1 MRLRVRE
8 NALAVSAAAAATLA
22 MGWLGLYGFGWNDYD
37 IEARPAFEALIA
49 GHVTEFLRLAPVYGG
64 SMVERAP
71 LALLPSLWSGGE
83 LAVYRIL
90 ALPGL
95 LAAAAL
101 GLWLV
106 ARLRARGRPALTR
119 ALALGLCVANPLTLN
134 ALELGHPEELL
145 GAVLCVAAV
154 VLAQRGRPVWA
165 GLVLGVAIANKQ
177 WAILALGPVL
187 IALPSRRLLCTAL
200 AGAVTAAVLAPLAL
214 VGSGGFLAAT
224 RATASTSST
233 IFQPWQAWWF
243 LGHHGPIVRGL
254 FGNIKVGYRTAPG
267 WTGAISHPL
276 IVVLAVPLSV
286 LFWRLR
292 RGRDDAGRDAF
303 ARDTAGRDA
312 LGLLALLLLVR
323 CFLDTWDIAYYPL
336 PFIFALLAW
345 EVMGPRQLPLLALA
359 ATVLAWVD
367 FEWLPTHA
375 SADVQAGFF
384 LLWSAPLLA
393 VLALR
398 LYAPEIAAQLFARTR
413 ATWGSRE
420 GAGLGAL
427 LAPDGPL
434 RRERSTPWAAP

>member
-1 MRLRVRE
+1 MRLRLRE
-8 NALAVSAAAAATLA
+8 NALALSAAAAATLA

-71 LALLPSLWSGGE
+71 LALAPSLWGGGE
-83 LAVYRIL
+83 LAVYRML

-101 GLWLV
+101 GLWLI
-106 ARLRARGRPALTR
+106 ARLRAQGRPALTR
-119 ALALGLCVANPLTLN
+119 ALALGLCVANPLTLS

-165 GLVLGVAIANKQ
+165 GLVLGIAIASKQ

-187 IALPSRRLLCTAL
+187 IALPSRRLLCAAI
-200 AGAVTAAVLAPLAL
+200 AGAVTAAVLAPLVL

-267 WTGAISHPL
+267 WIGTISHPL
-276 IVVLAVPLSV
+276 IVVLAVPLSA

-292 RGRDDAGRDAF
+292 RGSGG
-303 ARDTAGRDA
+303 AGRDA

-345 EVMGPRQLPLLALA
+345 EVLGPRQLPLLALS

-375 SADVQAGFF
+375 SADAQAAFF
-384 LLWSAPLLA
+384 LLWSAPMLA
-393 VLALR
+393 ALALR
-398 LYAPEIAAQLFARTR
+398 LYAPQTAARLLTGTR
-413 ATWGSRE
+413 GAAAPGSN
-420 GAGLGAL
+420 AL
-427 LAPDGPL
+427 SRP
-434 RRERSTPWAAP
+434 RSAPWAAR